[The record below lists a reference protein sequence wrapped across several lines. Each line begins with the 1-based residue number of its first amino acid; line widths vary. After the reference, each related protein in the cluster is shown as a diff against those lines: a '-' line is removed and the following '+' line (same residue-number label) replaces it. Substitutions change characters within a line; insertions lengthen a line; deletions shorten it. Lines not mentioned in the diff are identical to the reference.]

1 MNLIRLIL
9 LSLFIFTQAQAD
21 TIYNLIKIPN
31 LEVYEINTSNKLRYV
46 YAKQPF
52 TIGVDNNINCFNS
65 EKKFLDKKYK
75 IIKKNLDR
83 YDQKF
88 LRKINLKYI
97 VLCED
102 LSISKIKTAGIPD
115 NVMKTLILDLKFNES
130 YFERVIHHE
139 VFHIINDSY
148 KELFDEKIWSN
159 FNVEN
164 FKYAE
169 CSTCTNKIGLDT
181 YKKTDGF
188 FTEYSRSTASEDMA
202 EVFSHLMIDS
212 DLSNID
218 PILNKK
224 IQFIKKNL
232 IKIDKDFILW
242 SKKLKHLGLKK

>member
-1 MNLIRLIL
+1 MNIIISFL
-9 LSLFIFTQAQAD
+9 LFFLLTFQVHAN

-31 LEVYEINTSNKLRYV
+31 LEIYETNTPNKLRYL

-52 TIGVDNNINCFNS
+52 TIGVDNNINCYNS
-65 EKKFLDKKYK
+65 EKKILDKKYK
-75 IIKKNLDR
+75 IIRKNLDK

-88 LRKINLKYI
+88 LKKINLKYI

-102 LSISKIKTAGIPD
+102 LSISKINTAGIPD
-115 NVMKTLILDLKFNES
+115 NVMKTLILDVKFNES

-148 KELFDEKIWSN
+148 KELFDEKLWSK
-159 FNVEN
+159 FNIKE

-169 CSTCTNKIGLDT
+169 CSTCTDKLGLET

-202 EVFSHLMIDS
+202 EVFSHLMIK
-212 DLSNID
+212 SNLNDID
-218 PILNKK
+218 PILEKK
-224 IQFIKKNL
+224 IQFIRLNL
-232 IKIDKDFILW
+232 LKIDQSFYL
-242 SKKLKHLGLKK
+242 